1 LTKDSILKEYQARIA
16 YHYREIDKYNHMI
29 SKIKNLEPVNKQ
41 TNKQV
46 NTKVLPKGWG
56 SI

>member
-1 LTKDSILKEYQARIA
+1 MTIDNILKEYQARIA
-16 YHYREIDKYNHMI
+16 YHYAEIDKYNHMI

-46 NTKVLPKGWG
+46 RTEILSKEWG